1 LIQYTSPKQC
11 VSKDKCVHPLGQHQ
25 PIENFY
31 PRGKSGYLCSEC
43 KDCMKARSKRQKP
56 VDRKVSVVP
65 SEGDVITQ
73 LLSNGIPALPGKA
86 LHQQWADVIAWG
98 CVLIEVKSSALS
110 DRQFSFGFS
119 HDQRNGKL
127 RGDLIVLVCR
137 YDDKNTYHVFPS
149 SHPMFYG
156 KTGKLKTGVN
166 WTPQRKPNGKPSVVT
181 DDMMSAAENKW
192 QMIEDYR
199 LKIAARLMVVQELP
213 IRLVAA

>member
-1 LIQYTSPKQC
+1 
-11 VSKDKCVHPLGQHQ
+11 
-25 PIENFY
+25 
-31 PRGKSGYLCSEC
+31 
-43 KDCMKARSKRQKP
+43 MKARSKRQKP